1 MRKLSRR
8 KFIGSS
14 SALAAAGLGLPG
26 QSILAQPQADLRGAA
41 PDYVVINARVF
52 TSDPETPAQR
62 PSPSRETVFWRL
74 APVQISGL
82 WPEAALKLSTLKA
95 CLSLP
100 VLSMPTRIRPV
111 LA

>member
-26 QSILAQPQADLRGAA
+26 QSVLAQPQADLRGAA

-52 TSDPETPAQR
+52 TSDPENPSAEAFAVKGDRFLAVGSSADIR
-62 PSPSRETVFWRL
+62 P
-74 APVQISGL
+74 

>member
-26 QSILAQPQADLRGAA
+26 QPVLAQRRQTCGAA

-52 TSDPETPAQR
+52 TSDPETPSA
-62 PSPSRETVFWRL
+62 
-74 APVQISGL
+74 
-82 WPEAALKLSTLKA
+82 EA
-95 CLSLP
+95 LP
-100 VLSMPTRIRPV
+100 
-111 LA
+111 

>member
-26 QSILAQPQADLRGAA
+26 QSVLAQPQADLRGAA

-52 TSDPETPAQR
+52 TSDPENPREVGFLDTVPWNEEVTFDGSWSNYPYFESGTIVVTSMAEGVFLAKYR
-62 PSPSRETVFWRL
+62 PLDLVP
-74 APVQISGL
+74 
-82 WPEAALKLSTLKA
+82 
-95 CLSLP
+95 
-100 VLSMPTRIRPV
+100 
-111 LA
+111 